1 SDGQLTGADQA
12 SVDILTPCDAIALL
26 ILRIEESSHSNG
38 IKRPLI
44 DTLVMSC
51 EQFDKGKVDKGI
63 QGLEAFQD
71 KVAVKL
77 GSVDPVF
84 AELLINAAQT
94 LIDAIQP
101 E

>member
-1 SDGQLTGADQA
+1 
-12 SVDILTPCDAIALL
+12 
-26 ILRIEESSHSNG
+26 
-38 IKRPLI
+38 
-44 DTLVMSC
+44 MSC

-77 GSVDPVF
+77 GPIDPAF

-94 LIDAIQP
+94 LIDAVSP